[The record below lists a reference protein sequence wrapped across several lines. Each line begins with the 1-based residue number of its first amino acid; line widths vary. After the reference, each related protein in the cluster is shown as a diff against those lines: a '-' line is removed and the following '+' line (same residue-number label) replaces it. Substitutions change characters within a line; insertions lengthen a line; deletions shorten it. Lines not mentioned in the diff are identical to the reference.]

1 MAAALPSA
9 VLYTSFADPKQG
21 FPGYCAAT
29 PPDWNG
35 ERAAAWPGR
44 HREVYAPFREGKL
57 RPESLGADR
66 GRGLISGADVK
77 KGGSI
82 CSLQPP
88 LALHQYEDSR
98 RAVEVCSH
106 CGRFV
111 GSLRSALSR
120 PLASTDGGA
129 PEAFVDD
136 SAELDELE
144 AGEFNLSPVLP
155 CEHNCGAVFCGP
167 ECAELAKVQG
177 WHRIFCTDMLP
188 EKRPLWQRFQKHAVR
203 HHQPL
208 VLAAQVMAEII
219 CLVKHF
225 GVDLWEAM
233 AYFTRFAKM
242 SWLNSVNLPSRS
254 CTQVLPRRGRLAEM
268 ARLKREKR
276 YEVLTHSLD
285 MLITLL
291 WDRQFAELLTLD
303 FYANLVGQFSL
314 SNIWVSLEHPL
325 SEVLRSRAKDPE
337 FRRRFGRLA
346 KASHSAASELMEDDY
361 EEPSSSSKEKD
372 KRAPLGETVSESG
385 EPREIVKEEDSCWD
399 LPRFEGTGL
408 YVCIALANHSCC
420 PTFTMAYADG
430 GVATMVALRD
440 ISAGEELTLAYVS
453 PFYDLSERLVN
464 LWRTWGFVCT
474 CRRCQDQ
481 LMRLVMERGGADNK
495 TAALDGLTEAGLSAA
510 DDVVAAKLF
519 NPQCRSPTG
528 SVPLKLEAAAD
539 TGSALGGSA
548 ESEHAHQSCTGGTG
562 DESDVS
568 TSGFSP
574 PGRSC
579 QPRSQTALQVRT
591 IADVDSEDSDS
602 AEESSDDEDEEEDE
616 DSDSSEDLEGRA
628 LAGKVHIGGPAGPRG
643 PPASVLNLE
652 ADLKQMMQIMA
663 GDLEEDVDA

>member
-1 MAAALPSA
+1 MTAALPSA

-35 ERAAAWPGR
+35 EKAAAWPGR
-44 HREVYAPFREGKL
+44 HRQVYAPFREGKL

-77 KGGSI
+77 KGGAI

-111 GSLRSALSR
+111 GSLRSGLSR
-120 PLASTDGGA
+120 PLTSIDGDA
-129 PEAFVDD
+129 PETLVDD
-136 SAELDELE
+136 PAELDELE
-144 AGEFNLSPVLP
+144 VGEFNLSPVLA
-155 CEHNCGAVFCGP
+155 CEHRCGAVFCGQ
-167 ECAELAKVQG
+167 ECAELARTQG
-177 WHRIFCTDMLP
+177 WHRVFCTDMLP

-254 CTQVLPRRGRLAEM
+254 CTQVLPSRGRLAEM
-268 ARLKREKR
+268 AFLRRGKR
-276 YEVLTHSLD
+276 YEVLTYSLD
-285 MLITLL
+285 MLVTLL
-291 WDRQFAELLTLD
+291 WERQFAELLTLD

-325 SEVLRSRAKDPE
+325 SEVLTSRAKDPE
-337 FRRRFGRLA
+337 FRRRFGRLV

-361 EEPSSSSKEKD
+361 EAPTSSSKEKD
-372 KRAPLGETVSESG
+372 KKAPERETASTNG
-385 EPREIVKEEDSCWD
+385 EPNQVVKEEHLESCWM

-408 YVCIALANHSCC
+408 YVCIALANHSCT
-420 PTFTMAYADG
+420 PTFTMAYEDG
-430 GVATMVALRD
+430 GIATMRALRD

-453 PFYDLSERLVN
+453 PFYDLNERLVH

-474 CRRCQDQ
+474 CRKCQDQ

-495 TAALDGLTEAGLSAA
+495 TAAIDGLTEAGLNAA
-510 DDVVAAKLF
+510 DDVAAAKLF
-519 NPQCRSPTG
+519 NPECRSPAGGVSLT
-528 SVPLKLEAAAD
+528 LEAAAD
-539 TGSALGGSA
+539 TGSALGGPVEEEQA
-548 ESEHAHQSCTGGTG
+548 DRSCTGGTG
-562 DESDVS
+562 DKSNA
-568 TSGFSP
+568 TTIGFSP

-579 QPRSQTALQVRT
+579 VARSQAKTDGV
-591 IADVDSEDSDS
+591 VDSEESGS
-602 AEESSDDEDEEEDE
+602 AEESSDEEEEEEDDE
-616 DSDSSEDLEGRA
+616 SDSSEDFEGRA
-628 LAGKVHIGGPAGPRG
+628 LAGKVQVGGPAGLRG
-643 PPASVLNLE
+643 PPASVLALE
-652 ADLKQMMQIMA
+652 ADLKRMMELMA
-663 GDLEEDVDA
+663 EDDEEDADA